1 MKTLVMRTID
11 IKDLINLL
19 NKRFCKENQNLY
31 CNREYFNQARRTYVK
46 FMIGTYNPRRNKRE
60 EIY

>member
-1 MKTLVMRTID
+1 MRTID